1 MPITWSNTNHT
12 WNLSGGNVSYVLHV
26 NAARQLMGVYW
37 GKRVH
42 DQAIT
47 FVPEDYPGFASF
59 DLPVGWLPHEVPTLG
74 TGWYGTPA
82 IDVVNPQGDHVVSLQ
97 VKDSTIFSGKK
108 TIEKKPDKWI

>member
-59 DLPVGWLPHEVPTLG
+59 DLPVGCRTRSRRSVPVGMAHRPLMWLIRRVIMLSPC
-74 TGWYGTPA
+74 
-82 IDVVNPQGDHVVSLQ
+82 
-97 VKDSTIFSGKK
+97 K
-108 TIEKKPDKWI
+108 